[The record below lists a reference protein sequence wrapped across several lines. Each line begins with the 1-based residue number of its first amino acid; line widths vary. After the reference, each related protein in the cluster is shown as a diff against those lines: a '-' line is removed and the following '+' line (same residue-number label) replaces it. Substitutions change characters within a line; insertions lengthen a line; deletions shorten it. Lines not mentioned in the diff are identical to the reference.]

1 MDISSVNSDL
11 IRGNVTTI
19 ILGCLVEND
28 KYGYEILKEIE
39 DRSTGQ
45 YTLKQATLYNQLK
58 RLEKQGLVSS
68 YDGDPD
74 DTGGGQRRYYAL
86 TQAGRDYLNKE
97 RSEYEYSRTILD
109 KLVSEK
115 EFDFQNPLPFDA
127 SELRPYSKRES
138 EPKPEVVYKDKIVE
152 VPIEKVVEKVVEVPV
167 EKVIEVPVE
176 KIVEVERVVEVPV
189 ERRIEI
195 PVEKIVEVE
204 KPVEVP
210 VERRVDVEKIVEIEK
225 PVYLDRFGNR
235 ISEDEAARLA
245 SLPYDRTVE
254 VENTVYLDRYGNKI
268 SEEEAARLAQK
279 AEEDDE
285 AARLADQKL
294 KEADEKLRL
303 KDEELKAAV
312 EEAQR
317 QSDQKLEEANEQ
329 LRLRENALKAAL
341 DVSDKQK
348 DEIDQISEQL
358 RVAQDERQKACDAL
372 QAIEDEQ
379 KRRQEEEERR
389 KAEEQRLLEE
399 EERRKAEQQ
408 LQPTVTVEDLFA
420 KLEAESEYD
429 SQNAYSPV
437 YVPAKYE
444 PAYEP
449 AEVYTPRTEESYR
462 RPSIEDIFRRM
473 DERSEQIDAEQAAAS
488 FAEPAAPK
496 QPSAVINRQ
505 DEAFEYEKQ
514 DVNYREFFYSI
525 ADAPAQDPPTP
536 QEIVTSPQD
545 SDIKSRLYAKG
556 YTVRPYDRG
565 NTSGY
570 YTFNFLQA
578 NRINRDTFLI
588 VLLVFLFEMAVAWVS
603 LYSRISYKY
612 FIPII
617 LVGTVLC
624 LIPTLMYLLNPGRR
638 TRANFSFKL
647 SILNRS
653 MLFIELTVVCILIG
667 FFALG
672 ASIYD
677 LNLIIMSIIIPA
689 VILFNL
695 PLSSIFYWLLYRTH
709 KYHIA

>member
-58 RLEKQGLVSS
+58 RLEKQGLVTS

-138 EPKPEVVYKDKIVE
+138 EPKPEIVYKDKIVE
-152 VPIEKVVEKVVEVPV
+152 VPVEKVVERIVEVPV
-167 EKVIEVPVE
+167 EKVVE
-176 KIVEVERVVEVPV
+176 IERVVEVPV
-189 ERRIEI
+189 ETRIEI

-210 VERRVDVEKIVEIEK
+210 VERLVDVEKFVEVEK

-235 ISEDEAARLA
+235 ITEEEAARLA
-245 SLPYDRTVE
+245 TMPYDRTVE
-254 VENTVYLDRYGNKI
+254 VEKTVYLDRYGNRI
-268 SEEEAARLAQK
+268 SEEEAANLAQE
-279 AEEDDE
+279 AENADE
-285 AARLADQKL
+285 AARIADQKL

-303 KDEELKAAV
+303 KDEEMRSAV
-312 EEAQR
+312 DDVQR
-317 QSDQKLEEANEQ
+317 QSDQKLDEANEQ
-329 LRLRENALKAAL
+329 LRI
-341 DVSDKQK
+341 K
-348 DEIDQISEQL
+348 DEQLRSVQTESDMRYEHLESVKEQL
-358 RVAQDERQKACDAL
+358 RVSEERRLEALNAL
-372 QAIEDEQ
+372 QAMEDEQ
-379 KRRQEEEERR
+379 KRQQEEEERR

-399 EERRKAEQQ
+399 EERRKAEEQ
-408 LQPTVTVEDLFA
+408 LRPTVTVEDLFA

-429 SQNAYSPV
+429 SRGAYAPV

-444 PAYEP
+444 RVEEYVP
-449 AEVYTPRTEESYR
+449 AEEEPEQ
-462 RPSIEDIFRRM
+462 RPSIQEIFRRM
-473 DERSEQIDAEQAAAS
+473 DERSRQMDEEQAAAS
-488 FAEPAAPK
+488 YDEPALK
-496 QPSAVINRQ
+496 EPSAVINRQ
-505 DEAFEYEKQ
+505 EEAFEYEKE

-525 ADAPAQDPPTP
+525 ADAPAQEAPTP
-536 QEIVTSPQD
+536 QEASPLQD
-545 SDIKSRLYAKG
+545 GDIKSRLYAKG

-617 LVGTVLC
+617 LVGAVLC

-677 LNLIIMSIIIPA
+677 LDLIIMSIIIPA
-689 VILFNL
+689 IILFNL
-695 PLSSIFYWLLYRTH
+695 PLSSVFYWMLYRTH

>member
-19 ILGCLVEND
+19 ILGCLLEND

-68 YDGDPD
+68 YDGNPD

-86 TQAGRDYLNKE
+86 TQAGKDYLVKE

-127 SELRPYSKRES
+127 SELRPYTKRDS
-138 EPKPEVVYKDKIVE
+138 DVKPEIVYKDKIIE
-152 VPIEKVVEKVVEVPV
+152 VPVEKVVEKVV
-167 EKVIEVPVE
+167 EVPVE

-189 ERRIEI
+189 ERRVEV

-204 KPVEVP
+204 KPVQVE
-210 VERRVDVEKIVEIEK
+210 VERRVDVEKVVEVEK
-225 PVYLDRFGNR
+225 TVYLDRYGNR
-235 ISEDEAARLA
+235 ISEDEAAALSA
-245 SLPYDRTVE
+245 MPYDRTVE
-254 VENTVYLDRYGNKI
+254 VEKPIYLDSRGNVI
-268 SEEEAARLAQK
+268 SEDEAVRLSQK
-279 AEEDDE
+279 AVDDDE
-285 AARLADQKL
+285 AVKIAARKL
-294 KEADEKLRL
+294 DEADEQL
-303 KDEELKAAV
+303 K
-312 EEAQR
+312 
-317 QSDQKLEEANEQ
+317 QKDY
-329 LRLRENALKAAL
+329 ALKAAQNMSYMQSEEL
-341 DVSDKQK
+341 MSVK
-348 DEIDQISEQL
+348 EQL
-358 RVAQDERQKACDAL
+358 LRTESARMSAIGAL
-372 QAIEDEQ
+372 KAIEDEN
-379 KRRQEEEERR
+379 KRRAEEEARLRREEQLKLQEEEQRR
-389 KAEEQRLLEE
+389 LA
-399 EERRKAEQQ
+399 QQ
-408 LQPTVTVEDLFA
+408 TKPSETVEDLFA
-420 KLEAESEYD
+420 KLEAASEYTKRAD
-429 SQNAYSPV
+429 ATPVYVQSV
-437 YVPAKYE
+437 YVPAEYVE
-444 PAYEP
+444 PQQQYQAP
-449 AEVYTPRTEESYR
+449 SP
-462 RPSIEDIFRRM
+462 RPSIEEIFRRM
-473 DERSEQIDAEQAAAS
+473 DERSKELDRQEIAAEI
-488 FAEPAAPK
+488 AEPAR

-505 DEAFEYEKQ
+505 QEAFEYEKS

-525 ADAPAQDPPTP
+525 ADTPEQDAPAQAEPTP
-536 QEIVTSPQD
+536 QT
-545 SDIKSRLYAKG
+545 SDIKSRLYTKG

-578 NRINRDTFLI
+578 NRINRDTFLL
-588 VLLVFLFEMAVAWVS
+588 VLLVFMLEMAVAWVS
-603 LYSRISYKY
+603 LYQRISYKY
-612 FIPII
+612 FVPVI
-617 LVGTVLC
+617 LIGAALC
-624 LIPTLMYLLNPGRR
+624 LIPTLLYLLHPTRR

-677 LNLIIMSIIIPA
+677 TDLIIMSIIIPA